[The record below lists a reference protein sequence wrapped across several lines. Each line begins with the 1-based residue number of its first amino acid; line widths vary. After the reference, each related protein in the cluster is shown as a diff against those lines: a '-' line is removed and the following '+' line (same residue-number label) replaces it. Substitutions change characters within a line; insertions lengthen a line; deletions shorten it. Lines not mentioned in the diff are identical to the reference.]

1 MVFTFLNVFYLIKS
15 QVLLFTCAR
24 DSQSYFILNIGLV
37 SIFLCFSFLASK
49 THCGAVRGG
58 WGGGGANLQVT
69 FKYANYERLLFVMTI
84 ASTCACIENSCVL
97 VYLYRLIL

>member
-1 MVFTFLNVFYLIKS
+1 MCLLKCTTGFDEWFL
-15 QVLLFTCAR
+15 LLSLLMPMLDFFNHSR
-24 DSQSYFILNIGLV
+24 RV
-37 SIFLCFSFLASK
+37 ASVI
-49 THCGAVRGG
+49 TEDAADYQGVGRQG
-58 WGGGGANLQVT
+58 GGGGANLQVT